1 VNGEKGAARPKAEP
15 ATAGRRSSGAPAEG
29 QPR

>member
-1 VNGEKGAARPKAEP
+1 MESAEP

-29 QPR
+29 QPRQRRYGP